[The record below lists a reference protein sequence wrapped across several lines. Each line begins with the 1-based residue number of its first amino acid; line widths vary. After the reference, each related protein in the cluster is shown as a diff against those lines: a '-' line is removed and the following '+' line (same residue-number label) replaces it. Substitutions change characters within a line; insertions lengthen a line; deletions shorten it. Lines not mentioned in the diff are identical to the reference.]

1 MALPWH
7 RTHLDGLLARR
18 DRLPHAMLIRGPGG
32 IGKLAFATALARALL
47 CEQPVAS
54 GEGCGTCPGCTWLEQ
69 GTHPDFRLVEPEKP
83 GETAEAG
90 EGKEKKASLQID
102 VGQVRE
108 LEQFLHLSTHRGKAR
123 VVLIHPAEALNVN
136 AANALL
142 KNLEEP
148 PPQTYFLLVAH
159 RWHHLLP
166 TIRSRCQ
173 DVALPLP
180 DARIALEWLKAEG
193 LAKPELALA
202 HAGGAPLLATK
213 FDQDYWDVRERMLKL
228 IDGGRFDPMAAAEA
242 LRDAA
247 PAVVV
252 ALLQRW
258 AFDLAMQN
266 AGGNVRYNP
275 DHAVAV
281 AKLAPRLNALETL
294 RFQRSM
300 VRLQR
305 IVHHPLNPRLF
316 LEDLFLA
323 YARLLNAGDGTHGA
337 QALRP

>member
-7 RTHLDGLLARR
+7 RTQLDGLLARR
-18 DRLPHAMLIRGPGG
+18 DRLPHAMLVRGPGG
-32 IGKLAFATALARALL
+32 IGKLAFATALARALI
-47 CEQPVAS
+47 CERPVAS
-54 GEGCGTCPGCTWLEQ
+54 GEGCGACPSCMWLGQ

-83 GETAEAG
+83 NETAEPG
-90 EGKEKKASLQID
+90 EGKEKRASLQIN
-102 VGQVRE
+102 VEQVRE

-148 PPQTYFLLVAH
+148 PPQTFFLLVAH

-173 DVALPLP
+173 DIALPLP
-180 DARIALEWLKAEG
+180 DAGIALDWLKAEG
-193 LAKPELALA
+193 LAQPELALA
-202 HAGGAPLLATK
+202 NAGGAPLLATK
-213 FDQDYWDVRERMLKL
+213 LNEDYWGVRERMLNL
-228 IDGGRFDPMAAAEA
+228 MGGGRFDPLAAAEA

-247 PAVVV
+247 PAVIV

-258 AFDLAMQN
+258 SFDLAMQN
-266 AGGNVRYNP
+266 AGGKVRYNP

-281 AKLAPRLNALETL
+281 AKLAPRLDTLETL
-294 RFQRSM
+294 RFQRRM

-305 IVHHPLNPRLF
+305 VVHHPLNARLF

-323 YARLLNAGDGTHGA
+323 YAQLLRAGDVTHSA
-337 QALRP
+337 QARQL